1 MNGDITRLL
10 KEWRAGNDSAREEVV
25 ARTYDELRRVAR
37 AQLRRERQD
46 TRCRRPRSSTKPTYG
61 CSAADPA
68 Q

>member
-37 AQLRRERQD
+37 AQLRRERQGH
-46 TRCRRPRSSTKPTYG
+46 PL
-61 CSAADPA
+61 
-68 Q
+68 